1 MHILMHTLM
10 HVLALTHS
18 QGKRKTMKE
27 QQTDPLT
34 VFGSLE
40 ASVLF

>member
-1 MHILMHTLM
+1 MHILMHI
-10 HVLALTHS
+10 LALAHS

-40 ASVLF
+40 ASVHL